1 MTIEQIGI
9 GIGAELIGEVLIGRV
24 HRRRLCSR
32 DLLGAPGTAGTPTPT
47 PARSTRLAL
56 PTRANRE

>member
-24 HRRRLCSR
+24 HRRRLHLS
-32 DLLGAPGTAGTPTPT
+32 
-47 PARSTRLAL
+47 
-56 PTRANRE
+56 